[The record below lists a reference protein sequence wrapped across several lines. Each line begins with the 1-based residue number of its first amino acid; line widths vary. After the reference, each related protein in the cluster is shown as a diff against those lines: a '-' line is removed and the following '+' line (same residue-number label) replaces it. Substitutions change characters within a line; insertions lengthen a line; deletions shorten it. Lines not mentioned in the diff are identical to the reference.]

1 MEFIYLGKASF
12 KQEMLTEFLS
22 VARSLEI
29 MELINAE
36 PSNDE
41 IVTNCKLK
49 PATNLVTSDEE
60 VVAPEFL

>member
-1 MEFIYLGKASF
+1 
-12 KQEMLTEFLS
+12 MLTDFLA

-29 MELINAE
+29 MELIIAE
-36 PSNDE
+36 PSNNE

-60 VVAPEFL
+60 VVAPEFLSVARSLEITKKTY